1 MRIGDTLGHMKRTL
15 GKQQS
20 RRVEKIGKTVHH
32 TVYGFENLEVRVDAD
47 GRISRLRLMASGARV
62 MRNGLE
68 TLMTD
73 FSETQMRKILGW
85 NYRRQLKRVY
95 VWPISRSQFRQ
106 DKDRERL
113 LSSVQQ
119 YYKLNSLEEAEKRII
134 RAWDTVYIYPE
145 RGIRMRVYSNIP
157 VSGRFKADFV
167 LIKPPPPRPPAA
179 ERPSPGKG

>member
-1 MRIGDTLGHMKRTL
+1 M
-15 GKQQS
+15 
-20 RRVEKIGKTVHH
+20 
-32 TVYGFENLEVRVDAD
+32 DAD
-47 GRISRLRLMASGARV
+47 GRISRIRLMASGARV

-85 NYRRQLKRVY
+85 NYRRKLKRVY

-119 YYKLNSLEEAEKRII
+119 YYKLDSFEEAEKRII
-134 RAWDTVYIYPE
+134 PRLGYRLHLSRARDPDAGLQQHSGVGTVQ
-145 RGIRMRVYSNIP
+145 
-157 VSGRFKADFV
+157 GRFRADQASPA
-167 LIKPPPPRPPAA
+167 PPPCGGAA
-179 ERPSPGKG
+179 LARQGVKA